1 MVWEME
7 HYFSAYQISFYVL
20 LYVGLGFV
28 RYGTDLECSA
38 DAEDTVVGLLGRETL
53 EGLLDDVVLLGDQ
66 VISPGLIVS

>member
-1 MVWEME
+1 ME
-7 HYFSAYQISFYVL
+7 HYFCAYHISFVL
-20 LYVGLGFV
+20 FCSWL

-53 EGLLDDVVLLGDQ
+53 KGLLDDVVLLGDQ